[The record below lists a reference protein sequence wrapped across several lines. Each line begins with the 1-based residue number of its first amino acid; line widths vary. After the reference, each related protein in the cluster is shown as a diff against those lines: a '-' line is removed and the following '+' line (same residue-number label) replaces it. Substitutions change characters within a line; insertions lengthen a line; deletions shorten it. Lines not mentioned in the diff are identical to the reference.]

1 LKAEDFLTKQQPLN
15 TSVINSILQIKFS
28 PVSLAILPQ
37 TVLTILV
44 FVLLILLFISFI
56 VSGAEVALFSL
67 SFKDINLMK
76 TKTFPSAK
84 RILKLLEE
92 PKLLLGSLLIT
103 NTLTN
108 IGIIIIC
115 NFLFNE
121 WFNVL
126 DSFFLTLIIKIVSV
140 SLILILFA
148 EALPK
153 VWAAHN
159 NLRFAYYSSSFI
171 HVIHYLFKG
180 LSAWMV
186 GFSDRVEK
194 ALGGSRTN
202 AYSLEQLDQAIE
214 MTTHQDATEEEKNI
228 LKGIVKFGNIT
239 VRQVMK
245 SRLDVQGIDAG
256 LTFAELLRK
265 VEEQQYSRFPVY
277 QANLDNVTG
286 IIHTKDLVP
295 HLNEADDYDWKNLVR
310 PPYFVHENKLIED
323 LLQEF
328 QSKRIHFAVVVDEF
342 GGTEGI
348 VTLEDIMEEI
358 IGDIR
363 DEFDEED
370 SVNPK
375 MDDFNFV
382 FDGRKMVSDACRVMG
397 LPADTFDGVR
407 GDSETMA
414 GLVLEL
420 AGEIPQIN
428 QEIVSGDFTFAVQE
442 LVKNRIQKVKVTIR
456 PSQQAN

>member
-1 LKAEDFLTKQQPLN
+1 MNQCLLN
-15 TSVINSILQIKFS
+15 QLLQFN
-28 PVSLAILPQ
+28 PNTMYLAILPQ
-37 TVLTILV
+37 TVTTILV
-44 FVLLILLFISFI
+44 FVLFSLLFVSFI

-76 TKTFPSAK
+76 TKPMPSAR

-92 PKLLLGSLLIT
+92 PKLLLGSLLIS

-115 NFLFNE
+115 NFLVNE
-121 WFNVL
+121 WMAMMDNFM
-126 DSFFLTLIIKIVSV
+126 LTLFIKIFVVST
-140 SLILILFA
+140 LLILFA

-153 VWAAHN
+153 VWAAQN
-159 NLRFAYYSSSFI
+159 NLRFAYYSSYFVF
-171 HVIHYLFKG
+171 VIHKIFKG
-180 LSAWMV
+180 ISAWMV
-186 GFSDRVEK
+186 GFSDRVER
-194 ALGGSRTN
+194 ALGGGKTS
-202 AYSLEQLDQAIE
+202 AYSIEQLNQAIDL
-214 MTTHQDATEEEKNI
+214 TTPPDASEEEKNI
-228 LKGIVKFGNIT
+228 LKGVLTFGNVT

-245 SRLDVQGIDAG
+245 SRLDVHGIEAG
-256 LTFAELLRK
+256 IGFDELLK
-265 VEEQQYSRFPVY
+265 KIQDLNYSRFPVF
-277 QANLDNVTG
+277 QSNLDNVTG
-286 IIHTKDLVP
+286 MIHTKDIVP
-295 HLNEADDYDWKNLVR
+295 HLNEPNDFNWHPLIR
-310 PPYFVHENKLIED
+310 PPYFVHENKLCED
-323 LLQEF
+323 LLREF
-328 QSKRIHFAVVVDEF
+328 QTKRIHFAVVVDEF

-363 DEFDEED
+363 DEFDDED

-382 FDGRKMVSDACRVMG
+382 FDGRKMVADACRVMG
-397 LPADTFDGVR
+397 LPSDTFDGIR

-420 AGEIPQIN
+420 AGEIPQLN

-442 LVKNRIQKVKVTIR
+442 LLKNRIQKVKVTIR
-456 PSQQAN
+456 PVNQD